1 MAAILSRL
9 MELWEVMRWLH
20 LVAMALFVGGQLM
33 LAAVVVPVMRG
44 DDRMRLIARNF
55 GMATVAAIALAVLT
69 GMSLAS
75 ELGRWQDPALHAKL
89 GLLVLVGVIIAV
101 HMRRPGSR
109 ALGVAMLVVSLA
121 IVAFGVALAHG
132 G

>member
-1 MAAILSRL
+1 VETSEII
-9 MELWEVMRWLH
+9 RWLH
-20 LVAMALFVGGQLM
+20 LLAMAVFVGGQLM

-55 GMATVAAIALAVLT
+55 GMATVAAIALAVVT

-75 ELGRWQDPALHAKL
+75 QLDRWQDPNLHAKL
-89 GLLVLVGVIIAV
+89 GLLVLVGVVIAV

-109 ALGVAMLVVSLA
+109 VLGIAMLVISLA

-132 G
+132 